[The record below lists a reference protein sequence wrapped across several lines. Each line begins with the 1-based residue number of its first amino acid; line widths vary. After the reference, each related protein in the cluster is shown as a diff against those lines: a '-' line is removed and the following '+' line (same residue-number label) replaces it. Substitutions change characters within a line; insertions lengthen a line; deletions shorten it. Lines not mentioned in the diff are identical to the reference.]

1 MGISSILASS
11 EDLNYSDT
19 NSHTSCLLTLAPSLV
34 LTFLRHL
41 VTLSIA
47 RLWILSWDYL
57 LWPSGRG
64 LGWANRPSVHSS
76 LLIILGVRSF
86 PAHPKCFQTLRS
98 LPWLLGSGTQ
108 LATIYWSTE
117 AAERGG
123 EGLYPLPLLYPT
135 NCPVC
140 PPRLYSS
147 SRFATFGASN
157 TWELHPPSR
166 KSFSVWLWLLLPS
179 SKRSHLLS
187 VFLGVLIVSDPP

>member
-34 LTFLRHL
+34 LTFLRCL

-57 LWPSGRG
+57 LWPSSRG

-98 LPWLLGSGTQ
+98 LPRLLGSGTR
-108 LATIYWSTE
+108 LATTYRPTE

-123 EGLYPLPLLYPT
+123 EGLYPSCPFCTQPIALSVPPDSIPPPDLPPLGLQTPGS
-135 NCPVC
+135 CIH
-140 PPRLYSS
+140 L
-147 SRFATFGASN
+147 
-157 TWELHPPSR
+157 R
-166 KSFSVWLWLLLPS
+166 KSPFLCDFGYRCLLQNDPIYFLSFQES
-179 SKRSHLLS
+179 S
-187 VFLGVLIVSDPP
+187 